1 LVSPYDTEPVWV
13 AFGIDQ
19 RLCCQCLNIER
30 HTGELSTVASSIATR
45 LGE

>member
-1 LVSPYDTEPVWV
+1 LVCPHITEPVWV
-13 AFGIDQ
+13 TFGIDQ
-19 RLCCQCLNIER
+19 RFCCQCLNIER